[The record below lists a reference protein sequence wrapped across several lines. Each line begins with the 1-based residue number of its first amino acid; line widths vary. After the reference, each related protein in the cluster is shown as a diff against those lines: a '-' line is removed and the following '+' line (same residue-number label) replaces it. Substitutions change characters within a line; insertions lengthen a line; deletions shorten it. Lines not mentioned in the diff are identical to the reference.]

1 MEDQEVP
8 ATESNEIALWTVQTI
23 TEAKINLA
31 IVGLLKKVAAVYCK
45 VIEEKQIIV
54 SLFAIS
60 IMMLF
65 KI

>member
-31 IVGLLKKVAAVYCK
+31 IVGLLKKVAAVYYK

-54 SLFAIS
+54 SLFR
-60 IMMLF
+60 
-65 KI
+65 